1 MARAGVVLWLLH
13 PAQPG
18 PCPALKGNP
27 LHVRFK
33 TRHVASATT
42 DCPSQEKSG
51 CPKSQHQFQKRGSRV
66 FQRGKAGAPGALCS
80 KTWHWGKQRLGATG
94 RGLCFHSLP
103 CRAVALAARSLLHGP
118 PRCRSRTGDLSG
130 SWARRA
136 PGAGMALA
144 PRQDPRVGP
153 GCAGPGLNILKLN
166 NQNRF

>member
-80 KTWHWGKQRLGATG
+80 KTWHWGKQRLGALLPLPAVPGCGVSSKVPPARPTSVQQPYRGPQRQLGEASPWG
-94 RGLCFHSLP
+94 RYGPCTTARPEGGPRL
-103 CRAVALAARSLLHGP
+103 CRAGFKH
-118 PRCRSRTGDLSG
+118 
-130 SWARRA
+130 
-136 PGAGMALA
+136 
-144 PRQDPRVGP
+144 
-153 GCAGPGLNILKLN
+153 LKT
-166 NQNRF
+166 Q